1 MAVDSRPTLTTS
13 AAASGSVAWT
23 VMAILVAIPVALP
36 LLVVVAALLFPTT
49 AVWSHLMQ
57 TVLLTYT
64 VNTLSLM
71 FIVAVLAASIGVGAA
86 WLTAHYRFPGSG
98 WLGVALI
105 LPLAAPAYVVGYVYA
120 DLFDATGPVQ
130 GMLRSLAGVQ
140 LGDYYFPAVRSLGGA
155 GLVIALVLYPYV
167 YLLAKTSFQSQAGA
181 LYESARVL
189 GMGRSQVFWRVAVPV
204 ARPAIIG
211 GLALVMMETI
221 ADYGVAEHFGVPTF
235 TTGIFRTWY
244 AMGEHDAALKLAG
257 CLFLLVAVLVVLE
270 QSARRGERFNPLSRN
285 VAAEK
290 IPLGGVAGL
299 LAAGLCLLP
308 VLGGFI
314 VPVGTLLWYA
324 VAQGDPLLGQGFYIY
339 GLNSISVAVVA
350 AGVCAAVALL
360 LNYAA
365 RLRRDRWLDLG
376 VRLATLGY
384 ALPGMVLAVGVL
396 LPLTYI
402 DRALAQY
409 LTESL
414 GRPVGLLLT
423 GSIFA
428 LVLVYV
434 ARFLTVAF
442 NSTQTAMH
450 QLHPQLDAVARTL
463 GNSPAGVLRRVH
475 LPLLRPA
482 VLSGLLLVFIDV
494 MKELPA
500 TLILRPFNFETLATR
515 VYRLASDERLSEA
528 STAAVIIVA
537 LGLLPT
543 IWLLFLEQKNVRMSP
558 SDRQ

>member
-13 AAASGSVAWT
+13 AASSGSVVWT

-64 VNTLSLM
+64 VNTLGLM
-71 FIVAVLAASIGVGAA
+71 LIVAVLAASMGVGAA

-130 GMLRSLAGVQ
+130 GVLRSLAGVQ
-140 LGDYYFPAVRSLGGA
+140 LGDYYFPAIRSLGGA
-155 GLVIALVLYPYV
+155 GIVIALVLYPYV

-189 GMGRSQVFWRVAVPV
+189 GVGRSQVFWRVAVPV

-257 CLFLLVAVLVVLE
+257 CLFLLVAALVVLE

-285 VAAEK
+285 VAAAK
-290 IPLGGVAGL
+290 IPLGGTAGM

-324 VAQGDPLLGQGFYIY
+324 IAQGDPQLGQDFYIY
-339 GLNSISVAVVA
+339 GLNSVSVAVVA

-365 RLRRDRWLDLG
+365 RLRRGRWLNLG

-402 DRALAQY
+402 DRALAHF

-442 NSTQTAMH
+442 NGTQTAMH

-463 GNSPAGVLRRVH
+463 GNTPARVLRRVH

-543 IWLLFLEQKNVRMSP
+543 IWLLFLEQKNARMSQL
-558 SDRQ
+558 SR

>member
-1 MAVDSRPTLTTS
+1 MAVDSRPTLTTPTTS
-13 AAASGSVAWT
+13 SGSIAWT
-23 VMAILVAIPVALP
+23 IMAILVAIPVALP
-36 LLVVVAALLFPTT
+36 LLVVVGALAFPTT

-64 VNTLSLM
+64 VNTLGLM
-71 FIVAVLAASIGVGAA
+71 LIVAVLAASVGVGAA

-130 GMLRSLAGVQ
+130 GMLRSLVGVQ

-155 GLVIALVLYPYV
+155 GIVIALVLYPYV

-189 GMGRSQVFWRVAVPV
+189 GMGWSQVFWRVAVPV

-257 CLFLLVAVLVVLE
+257 CLFLLVAALVVLE

-290 IPLGGVAGL
+290 IPLRGAAGM
-299 LAAGLCLLP
+299 LAASLCLLP
-308 VLGGFI
+308 VLGGFV

-324 VAQGDPLLGQGFYIY
+324 VAQGDPLLGQGFYMY
-339 GLNSISVAVVA
+339 GLNSVSVAVVS

-365 RLRRDRWLDLG
+365 RLRRDRWLNLG

-384 ALPGMVLAVGVL
+384 ALPGMVLAVGIL

-402 DRALAQY
+402 DRSLAHY

-463 GNSPAGVLRRVH
+463 GNTPAGVLRRVH

-543 IWLLFLEQKNVRMSP
+543 IWLLLLEQRNARTSHLG
-558 SDRQ
+558 R

>member
-13 AAASGSVAWT
+13 AASSGSVVWT

-64 VNTLSLM
+64 VNTLGLM
-71 FIVAVLAASIGVGAA
+71 LIVAVLAASMGVGAA

-130 GMLRSLAGVQ
+130 GVLRSLAGVQ
-140 LGDYYFPAVRSLGGA
+140 LGDYYFPAIRSLGGA
-155 GLVIALVLYPYV
+155 GIVIALVLYPYV

-189 GMGRSQVFWRVAVPV
+189 GVGRSQVFWRVAVPV

-257 CLFLLVAVLVVLE
+257 CLFLLVAALVVLE

-285 VAAEK
+285 VAAAK
-290 IPLGGVAGL
+290 IPLSGTAGML
-299 LAAGLCLLP
+299 VTGLCLLP

-324 VAQGDPLLGQGFYIY
+324 IAQGDPQLGQDFYIY
-339 GLNSISVAVVA
+339 GLNSVSVAVVA

-365 RLRRDRWLDLG
+365 RLRRGRWLNLG

-402 DRALAQY
+402 DRALAHF

-442 NSTQTAMH
+442 NGTQTAMH

-463 GNSPAGVLRRVH
+463 GNTPAGVLRRVH

-543 IWLLFLEQKNVRMSP
+543 IWLLFLEQKNARASQL
-558 SDRQ
+558 SR

>member
-13 AAASGSVAWT
+13 AASSGSVVWT

-64 VNTLSLM
+64 VNTLGLM
-71 FIVAVLAASIGVGAA
+71 LIVAVLAASMGVGAA

-130 GMLRSLAGVQ
+130 GVLRSLAGVQ
-140 LGDYYFPAVRSLGGA
+140 LGDYYFPAIRSLGGA
-155 GLVIALVLYPYV
+155 GIVIALVLYPYV

-189 GMGRSQVFWRVAVPV
+189 GVGRSQVFWRVAVPV

-257 CLFLLVAVLVVLE
+257 CLFLLVAALVVLE

-285 VAAEK
+285 VAAAK
-290 IPLGGVAGL
+290 IPLNGTAGM
-299 LAAGLCLLP
+299 LATGLCLLP

-324 VAQGDPLLGQGFYIY
+324 IAQGDPQLGQDFYIY
-339 GLNSISVAVVA
+339 GLNSVSVALVA

-365 RLRRDRWLDLG
+365 RLRRGRWLNLG

-402 DRALAQY
+402 DRALAHF

-442 NSTQTAMH
+442 NGTQTAML

-463 GNSPAGVLRRVH
+463 GNTPAGVLRRVH

-543 IWLLFLEQKNVRMSP
+543 IWLLFLEQKNARASQL
-558 SDRQ
+558 SR

>member
-13 AAASGSVAWT
+13 AASSGSVVWT

-64 VNTLSLM
+64 VNTLGLM
-71 FIVAVLAASIGVGAA
+71 LIVAVLAASMGVGAA

-130 GMLRSLAGVQ
+130 GVLRSLAGVQ
-140 LGDYYFPAVRSLGGA
+140 LGDYYFPAIRSLGGA
-155 GLVIALVLYPYV
+155 GVVIALVLYPYV

-189 GMGRSQVFWRVAVPV
+189 GVGRSQVFWRVAVPV

-257 CLFLLVAVLVVLE
+257 CLFLLVAALVVLE

-285 VAAEK
+285 VAAAK
-290 IPLGGVAGL
+290 IPLGGTAGM

-324 VAQGDPLLGQGFYIY
+324 IAQGDPQLGQDFYIY
-339 GLNSISVAVVA
+339 GLNSVSVAVVA

-365 RLRRDRWLDLG
+365 RLRRGRWLNLG

-402 DRALAQY
+402 DRALAHF

-442 NSTQTAMH
+442 NGTQTAMH

-463 GNSPAGVLRRVH
+463 GNTPARVLRRVH

-543 IWLLFLEQKNVRMSP
+543 IWLLFLEQKNARMSH
-558 SDRQ
+558 SDR

>member
-13 AAASGSVAWT
+13 AASSGSVVWT

-64 VNTLSLM
+64 VNTLGLM
-71 FIVAVLAASIGVGAA
+71 LIVAVLAASMGVGAA

-130 GMLRSLAGVQ
+130 GVLRSLAGVQ
-140 LGDYYFPAVRSLGGA
+140 LGDYYFPAIRSLGGA
-155 GLVIALVLYPYV
+155 GIVIALVLYPYV

-189 GMGRSQVFWRVAVPV
+189 GVGRSQVFWRVAVPV

-257 CLFLLVAVLVVLE
+257 CLFLLVAALVVLE

-285 VAAEK
+285 VAAAK
-290 IPLGGVAGL
+290 IPLGGTAGM

-324 VAQGDPLLGQGFYIY
+324 IAQGDPQLGQDFYIY
-339 GLNSISVAVVA
+339 GLNSVSVAVVA

-365 RLRRDRWLDLG
+365 RLRRGRWLNLG

-402 DRALAQY
+402 DRALAHF

-414 GRPVGLLLT
+414 GRPEGLLLT

-442 NSTQTAMH
+442 NGTQTAMH

-463 GNSPAGVLRRVH
+463 GNTPAGVLRRVH

-528 STAAVIIVA
+528 STAAVIIVV

-543 IWLLFLEQKNVRMSP
+543 IWLLFLEQKNARTSH
-558 SDRQ
+558 SDR

>member
-13 AAASGSVAWT
+13 AASSGSVVWT

-64 VNTLSLM
+64 VNTLGLM
-71 FIVAVLAASIGVGAA
+71 LIVAVLAASMGVGAA

-130 GMLRSLAGVQ
+130 GVLRSLAGVQ
-140 LGDYYFPAVRSLGGA
+140 LGDYYFPAIRSLGGA
-155 GLVIALVLYPYV
+155 GIVIALVLYPYV

-189 GMGRSQVFWRVAVPV
+189 GVGRSQVFWRVAVPV

-257 CLFLLVAVLVVLE
+257 CLFLLVAALVVLE

-285 VAAEK
+285 VAAAK
-290 IPLGGVAGL
+290 IPLSGTAGM

-324 VAQGDPLLGQGFYIY
+324 IAQGDPQLGQDFYIY
-339 GLNSISVAVVA
+339 GLNSVSVAVVA

-365 RLRRDRWLDLG
+365 RLRRGRWLNLG

-402 DRALAQY
+402 DRALAHF

-442 NSTQTAMH
+442 NGTQTAMH

-463 GNSPAGVLRRVH
+463 GNTPAGVLRRVH

-543 IWLLFLEQKNVRMSP
+543 IWLLFLEQKNARASQL
-558 SDRQ
+558 SR

>member
-1 MAVDSRPTLTTS
+1 
-13 AAASGSVAWT
+13 
-23 VMAILVAIPVALP
+23 
-36 LLVVVAALLFPTT
+36 
-49 AVWSHLMQ
+49 
-57 TVLLTYT
+57 
-64 VNTLSLM
+64 
-71 FIVAVLAASIGVGAA
+71 
-86 WLTAHYRFPGSG
+86 TAHYRFPGSG

-140 LGDYYFPAVRSLGGA
+140 LGGYYFPAVRSLCGA
-155 GLVIALVLYPYV
+155 GFVIALVLYPYV

-324 VAQGDPLLGQGFYIY
+324 VAQGDPLLGRGFYVY

-365 RLRRDRWLDLG
+365 RLRRDRWLNLG

-543 IWLLFLEQKNVRMSP
+543 IWLLFLEQKNARMSH
-558 SDRQ
+558 SDR

>member
-13 AAASGSVAWT
+13 AASSGSVVWT

-64 VNTLSLM
+64 VNTLGLM
-71 FIVAVLAASIGVGAA
+71 LIVAVLAASMGVGAA

-130 GMLRSLAGVQ
+130 GVLRSLAGVQ
-140 LGDYYFPAVRSLGGA
+140 LGDYYFPAIRSLGGA
-155 GLVIALVLYPYV
+155 GIVIALVLYPYV

-189 GMGRSQVFWRVAVPV
+189 GVGRSQVFWRVAVPV

-257 CLFLLVAVLVVLE
+257 CLFLLVAALVVLE

-285 VAAEK
+285 VAAAK
-290 IPLGGVAGL
+290 IPLSGAAGM
-299 LAAGLCLLP
+299 LATGLCLLP

-324 VAQGDPLLGQGFYIY
+324 IAQGDPQLGQDFYIY
-339 GLNSISVAVVA
+339 GLNSVSVAVVA

-365 RLRRDRWLDLG
+365 RLRRGRWLNLG

-402 DRALAQY
+402 DRALAHF

-442 NSTQTAMH
+442 NGTQTAMH

-463 GNSPAGVLRRVH
+463 GNTPAGVLRRVH

-543 IWLLFLEQKNVRMSP
+543 IWLLFLEQKNARASQL
-558 SDRQ
+558 SR

>member
-1 MAVDSRPTLTTS
+1 MAVDSRPTLTTF

-23 VMAILVAIPVALP
+23 VMAILIAIPVALP

-167 YLLAKTSFQSQAGA
+167 YLLAKTNFQSQAGA
-181 LYESARVL
+181 LNESARVL
-189 GMGRSQVFWRVAVPV
+189 GMGRSQVFWRVVLPV

-324 VAQGDPLLGQGFYIY
+324 VVQGDPLLGQGFYIY

-350 AGVCAAVALL
+350 AGVCSAVALL

-365 RLRRDRWLDLG
+365 RLRRDRWLNLG

>member
-13 AAASGSVAWT
+13 AASSGSVVWT

-64 VNTLSLM
+64 VNTLGLM
-71 FIVAVLAASIGVGAA
+71 LIVAVLAASMGVGAA

-130 GMLRSLAGVQ
+130 GVLRSLAGVQ
-140 LGDYYFPAVRSLGGA
+140 LGDYYFPAIRSLGGA
-155 GLVIALVLYPYV
+155 GVVIALVLYPYV

-189 GMGRSQVFWRVAVPV
+189 GVGRSQVFWRVAVPV

-257 CLFLLVAVLVVLE
+257 CLFLLVAALVVLE

-285 VAAEK
+285 VAAAK
-290 IPLGGVAGL
+290 IPLSGTAGM
-299 LAAGLCLLP
+299 LATGLCLLP

-324 VAQGDPLLGQGFYIY
+324 IAQGDPQLGQDFYIY
-339 GLNSISVAVVA
+339 GLNSVSVAVVA

-365 RLRRDRWLDLG
+365 RLRRGRWLNLG

-402 DRALAQY
+402 DRALAHF

-442 NSTQTAMH
+442 NGTQTAMH

-463 GNSPAGVLRRVH
+463 GNTPAGVLRRVH

-543 IWLLFLEQKNVRMSP
+543 IWLLFLEQKNARASQL
-558 SDRQ
+558 SR

>member
-1 MAVDSRPTLTTS
+1 MAVDSRPTLTTF

-23 VMAILVAIPVALP
+23 VMAILIAIPVALP

-167 YLLAKTSFQSQAGA
+167 YLLAKTNFQSQAGA
-181 LYESARVL
+181 LNESARVL
-189 GMGRSQVFWRVAVPV
+189 GMGRSQVFWRVVLPV

-324 VAQGDPLLGQGFYIY
+324 VVQGDPLLGQGFYIY

-350 AGVCAAVALL
+350 AGVCSAVALL

-365 RLRRDRWLDLG
+365 RLRRDRWLNLG

-409 LTESL
+409 LIESL

>member
-71 FIVAVLAASIGVGAA
+71 LIVAVLAASIGVGAA

-324 VAQGDPLLGQGFYIY
+324 VAQGDPLLGHGFYVY

-543 IWLLFLEQKNVRMSP
+543 IWLLFLEQKNARMSP
-558 SDRQ
+558 SDR

>member
-13 AAASGSVAWT
+13 AASSGSVVWT

-64 VNTLSLM
+64 VNTLGLM
-71 FIVAVLAASIGVGAA
+71 LMVAVLAASMGVGAA

-130 GMLRSLAGVQ
+130 GVLRSLAGVQ
-140 LGDYYFPAVRSLGGA
+140 LGDYYFPAIRSLGGA
-155 GLVIALVLYPYV
+155 GIVIALVLYPYV

-189 GMGRSQVFWRVAVPV
+189 GVGRSQVFWRVAVPV

-257 CLFLLVAVLVVLE
+257 CLFLLVAALVVLE

-285 VAAEK
+285 VAAAK
-290 IPLGGVAGL
+290 IPLSGTAGML
-299 LAAGLCLLP
+299 VTGLCLLP

-324 VAQGDPLLGQGFYIY
+324 IAQGDPQLGQDFYIY
-339 GLNSISVAVVA
+339 GLNSVSVAVVA

-365 RLRRDRWLDLG
+365 RLRRGRWLNLG

-402 DRALAQY
+402 DRALAHF

-442 NSTQTAMH
+442 NGTQTAMH

-463 GNSPAGVLRRVH
+463 GNTPAGVLRRVH

-543 IWLLFLEQKNVRMSP
+543 IWLLFLEQKNARASQL
-558 SDRQ
+558 SR

>member
-13 AAASGSVAWT
+13 AAASGSVVWT
-23 VMAILVAIPVALP
+23 VMALLVAIPGALP
-36 LLVVVAALLFPTT
+36 LLVVGAALLFPTT

-71 FIVAVLAASIGVGAA
+71 LIVALLAASIGVGAA

-324 VAQGDPLLGQGFYIY
+324 VAQGDPLLGHGFYVY

-365 RLRRDRWLDLG
+365 RLRRDRWLNLG

-543 IWLLFLEQKNVRMSP
+543 IWLLFLEQKNARTSH
-558 SDRQ
+558 SDR

>member
-71 FIVAVLAASIGVGAA
+71 LIVALLAASIGVGAA

-155 GLVIALVLYPYV
+155 GFVIALVLYPYV

-299 LAAGLCLLP
+299 LATGLCLLP

-324 VAQGDPLLGQGFYIY
+324 VAQGDPLLGHGFYVY

-543 IWLLFLEQKNVRMSP
+543 IWLLFLEQKNARTSH
-558 SDRQ
+558 SDR

>member
-49 AVWSHLMQ
+49 AVWSHLVQ

-71 FIVAVLAASIGVGAA
+71 LIVAVLAASIGVGAA

-324 VAQGDPLLGQGFYIY
+324 VAQGDPLLGHGFYVY

-450 QLHPQLDAVARTL
+450 QLHPQLDAVARIL

-528 STAAVIIVA
+528 STAAVIIVV

-543 IWLLFLEQKNVRMSP
+543 IWLLFLEQKNARMSP
-558 SDRQ
+558 SDR

>member
-71 FIVAVLAASIGVGAA
+71 LIVALLAASIGVGAA

-324 VAQGDPLLGQGFYIY
+324 VAQGDPLLGHGFYVY

-528 STAAVIIVA
+528 STAAVIIVV

-543 IWLLFLEQKNVRMSP
+543 IWLLFLEQKNARTSH
-558 SDRQ
+558 SDR

>member
-13 AAASGSVAWT
+13 AASSGSVVWA

-64 VNTLSLM
+64 VNTLGLM
-71 FIVAVLAASIGVGAA
+71 LIVAVLAASMGVGAA

-130 GMLRSLAGVQ
+130 GVLRSLAGVQ
-140 LGDYYFPAVRSLGGA
+140 LGDYYFPAIRSLGGA
-155 GLVIALVLYPYV
+155 GIVIALVLYPYV

-189 GMGRSQVFWRVAVPV
+189 GVGRSQVFWRVAVPV

-257 CLFLLVAVLVVLE
+257 CLFLLVAALVVLE

-285 VAAEK
+285 VAAAK
-290 IPLGGVAGL
+290 IPLSGAAGM

-324 VAQGDPLLGQGFYIY
+324 IAQGDPQLGQGFYIY
-339 GLNSISVAVVA
+339 GLNSVSVAVVA

-365 RLRRDRWLDLG
+365 RLRRGRWLNLG

-402 DRALAQY
+402 DRALAHF

-442 NSTQTAMH
+442 NGTQTAMH

-463 GNSPAGVLRRVH
+463 GNTPARVLRRVH

-543 IWLLFLEQKNVRMSP
+543 IWLLFLEQKNARMSH
-558 SDRQ
+558 SDR

>member
-71 FIVAVLAASIGVGAA
+71 LIVALLAASIGVGAA

-155 GLVIALVLYPYV
+155 GFVIALVLYPYV

-299 LAAGLCLLP
+299 LATGLCLLP

-324 VAQGDPLLGQGFYIY
+324 VAQGDPLLGHGFYVY

-528 STAAVIIVA
+528 STAAVIIVV

-543 IWLLFLEQKNVRMSP
+543 IWLLFLEQKNARTSH
-558 SDRQ
+558 SDR

>member
-71 FIVAVLAASIGVGAA
+71 LIVALLAASIGVGAA

-189 GMGRSQVFWRVAVPV
+189 GVGRSQVFWRVAVPV

-257 CLFLLVAVLVVLE
+257 CLFLVVAVLVVLE

-299 LAAGLCLLP
+299 LATGLCLLP

-324 VAQGDPLLGQGFYIY
+324 VAQGDPLLGRGFYVY

-414 GRPVGLLLT
+414 GQPVGLLLT

-528 STAAVIIVA
+528 STAAVIIVV

-543 IWLLFLEQKNVRMSP
+543 IWLLFLEQKNARTSH
-558 SDRQ
+558 SDR

>member
-98 WLGVALI
+98 WLSVALI

-130 GMLRSLAGVQ
+130 GMLRSLVGVQ

-155 GLVIALVLYPYV
+155 GFVIALVLYPYV

-324 VAQGDPLLGQGFYIY
+324 VAQGDPLLGRGFYVY

-543 IWLLFLEQKNVRMSP
+543 IWLLFLEQKNARTSH
-558 SDRQ
+558 SDR

>member
-71 FIVAVLAASIGVGAA
+71 LIVALLAASIGVGAA

-155 GLVIALVLYPYV
+155 GFVIALVLYPYV

-324 VAQGDPLLGQGFYIY
+324 VAQGDPLLGRGFYVY

-365 RLRRDRWLDLG
+365 RLRRDRWLNLV

-543 IWLLFLEQKNVRMSP
+543 IGLLFLEQKNARTSP
-558 SDRQ
+558 TDR

>member
-13 AAASGSVAWT
+13 AASSGSVVWT

-64 VNTLSLM
+64 VNTLGLM
-71 FIVAVLAASIGVGAA
+71 LIVAVLAASMGVGAA

-130 GMLRSLAGVQ
+130 GVLRSLAGVQ
-140 LGDYYFPAVRSLGGA
+140 LGDYYFPAIRSLGGA
-155 GLVIALVLYPYV
+155 GIVIALVLYPYV

-189 GMGRSQVFWRVAVPV
+189 GVGRSQVFWRVAVPV

-257 CLFLLVAVLVVLE
+257 CLFLLVAALVVLE

-285 VAAEK
+285 VAAAK
-290 IPLGGVAGL
+290 IPLNGTAGM

-324 VAQGDPLLGQGFYIY
+324 IAQGDPQLGQDFYIY
-339 GLNSISVAVVA
+339 GLNSVSVAVVA

-365 RLRRDRWLDLG
+365 RLRRGRWLNLG

-402 DRALAQY
+402 DRALAHF

-442 NSTQTAMH
+442 NGTQTAMH

-463 GNSPAGVLRRVH
+463 GNTPAGVLRRVH

-543 IWLLFLEQKNVRMSP
+543 IWLLFLEQRNVRASQL
-558 SDRQ
+558 SR

>member
-1 MAVDSRPTLTTS
+1 
-13 AAASGSVAWT
+13 
-23 VMAILVAIPVALP
+23 MAILVAIPVALP

-64 VNTLSLM
+64 VNTLGLM
-71 FIVAVLAASIGVGAA
+71 LIVAVLAASMGVGAA

-130 GMLRSLAGVQ
+130 GVLRSLAGVQ
-140 LGDYYFPAVRSLGGA
+140 LGDYYFPAIRSLGGA
-155 GLVIALVLYPYV
+155 GIVIALVLYPYV

-189 GMGRSQVFWRVAVPV
+189 GVGRSQVFWRVAVPV

-257 CLFLLVAVLVVLE
+257 CLFLLVAALVVLE

-285 VAAEK
+285 VAAAK
-290 IPLGGVAGL
+290 IPLSGAAGM
-299 LAAGLCLLP
+299 LATGLCLLP

-314 VPVGTLLWYA
+314 VPIGTLLWYTI
-324 VAQGDPLLGQGFYIY
+324 AQGDPQLGQDFYIY
-339 GLNSISVAVVA
+339 GLNSVSVAVVA

-365 RLRRDRWLDLG
+365 RLRRGRWLNLG

-402 DRALAQY
+402 DRALAHF

-442 NSTQTAMH
+442 NGTQTAMH

-463 GNSPAGVLRRVH
+463 GNTPAGVLRRVH

-543 IWLLFLEQKNVRMSP
+543 IWLLFLEQKNARASQL
-558 SDRQ
+558 SR

>member
-36 LLVVVAALLFPTT
+36 LLVVAAALLFPTT

-71 FIVAVLAASIGVGAA
+71 LIVALLAASIGVGAA

-324 VAQGDPLLGQGFYIY
+324 VAQGDPLLGHGFYVY

-528 STAAVIIVA
+528 STAAVIIVV

-543 IWLLFLEQKNVRMSP
+543 IWLLFLEQKNARTSH
-558 SDRQ
+558 SDR

>member
-13 AAASGSVAWT
+13 AASSGSVVWT

-64 VNTLSLM
+64 VNTLGLM
-71 FIVAVLAASIGVGAA
+71 LIVAVLAASMGVGAA

-130 GMLRSLAGVQ
+130 GVLRSLAGVQ
-140 LGDYYFPAVRSLGGA
+140 LGDYYFPAIRSLGGA
-155 GLVIALVLYPYV
+155 GIVIALVLYPYV

-189 GMGRSQVFWRVAVPV
+189 GVGRSQVFWRVAVPV

-257 CLFLLVAVLVVLE
+257 CLFLLVAALVVLE

-285 VAAEK
+285 VAAAK
-290 IPLGGVAGL
+290 IPLSGAAGM
-299 LAAGLCLLP
+299 LATGLCLLP

-324 VAQGDPLLGQGFYIY
+324 IAQGDPQLGQDFYIY
-339 GLNSISVAVVA
+339 GLNSVSVAVVA

-365 RLRRDRWLDLG
+365 RLRRGRWLNLG

-402 DRALAQY
+402 DRALAHF

-442 NSTQTAMH
+442 NGTQTAML

-463 GNSPAGVLRRVH
+463 GNTPAGVLRRVH

-543 IWLLFLEQKNVRMSP
+543 IWLLFLEQKNARASQL
-558 SDRQ
+558 SR

>member
-13 AAASGSVAWT
+13 AASSGSVVWT

-64 VNTLSLM
+64 VNTLGLM
-71 FIVAVLAASIGVGAA
+71 LIVAVLAASMGVGAA

-130 GMLRSLAGVQ
+130 GVLRSLAGVQ
-140 LGDYYFPAVRSLGGA
+140 LGDYYFPAIRSLGGA
-155 GLVIALVLYPYV
+155 GIVIALVLYPYV

-189 GMGRSQVFWRVAVPV
+189 GVGRSQVFWRVAVPV

-257 CLFLLVAVLVVLE
+257 CLFLLVAALVVLE

-285 VAAEK
+285 VAAAK
-290 IPLGGVAGL
+290 IPLNGTVGM

-324 VAQGDPLLGQGFYIY
+324 IAQGDPQLGQDFYIY
-339 GLNSISVAVVA
+339 GLNSVSVAVVA

-365 RLRRDRWLDLG
+365 RLRRGRWLNLG

-402 DRALAQY
+402 DRALAHF

-442 NSTQTAMH
+442 NGTQTAMH

-463 GNSPAGVLRRVH
+463 GNTPAGVLRRVH

-543 IWLLFLEQKNVRMSP
+543 IWLLFLEQKNARASQL
-558 SDRQ
+558 SR

>member
-71 FIVAVLAASIGVGAA
+71 LIVAVLAASIGVGAA

-324 VAQGDPLLGQGFYIY
+324 VAQGDPLLGHGFYVY

-528 STAAVIIVA
+528 STAAVIIVV

-543 IWLLFLEQKNVRMSP
+543 IWLLFLEQKNARTSH
-558 SDRQ
+558 SDR

>member
-23 VMAILVAIPVALP
+23 LMAILVAIPVALP

-71 FIVAVLAASIGVGAA
+71 LIVALLAASIGVGAA

-324 VAQGDPLLGQGFYIY
+324 VAQGDPLLGHGFYVY

-528 STAAVIIVA
+528 STAAVIIVV

-543 IWLLFLEQKNVRMSP
+543 IWLLFLEQKNARTSH
-558 SDRQ
+558 SDR

>member
-1 MAVDSRPTLTTS
+1 MAVDSRPMLTTS
-13 AAASGSVAWT
+13 VAGSGSVAWT

-71 FIVAVLAASIGVGAA
+71 FIVGVLAASIGVGAA

-324 VAQGDPLLGQGFYIY
+324 VVQGDPLLGQGFYIY

-365 RLRRDRWLDLG
+365 RLRRDRWLNLG

-528 STAAVIIVA
+528 STAAVIIVV

-543 IWLLFLEQKNVRMSP
+543 IWLLFLEQKNARTSH
-558 SDRQ
+558 SDR

>member
-71 FIVAVLAASIGVGAA
+71 LIVALLAASIGVGAA

-204 ARPAIIG
+204 ARPAIVG

-324 VAQGDPLLGQGFYIY
+324 VAQGDPLLGHGFYVY

-365 RLRRDRWLDLG
+365 RLRRDRWLNLG

-543 IWLLFLEQKNVRMSP
+543 IWLLFLEQKNARTSH
-558 SDRQ
+558 SDR

>member
-1 MAVDSRPTLTTS
+1 M
-13 AAASGSVAWT
+13 
-23 VMAILVAIPVALP
+23 
-36 LLVVVAALLFPTT
+36 
-49 AVWSHLMQ
+49 
-57 TVLLTYT
+57 
-64 VNTLSLM
+64 
-71 FIVAVLAASIGVGAA
+71 
-86 WLTAHYRFPGSG
+86 
-98 WLGVALI
+98 
-105 LPLAAPAYVVGYVYA
+105 
-120 DLFDATGPVQ
+120 
-130 GMLRSLAGVQ
+130 
-140 LGDYYFPAVRSLGGA
+140 
-155 GLVIALVLYPYV
+155 
-167 YLLAKTSFQSQAGA
+167 
-181 LYESARVL
+181 
-189 GMGRSQVFWRVAVPV
+189 
-204 ARPAIIG
+204 
-211 GLALVMMETI
+211 
-221 ADYGVAEHFGVPTF
+221 
-235 TTGIFRTWY
+235 
-244 AMGEHDAALKLAG
+244 
-257 CLFLLVAVLVVLE
+257 
-270 QSARRGERFNPLSRN
+270 
-285 VAAEK
+285 
-290 IPLGGVAGL
+290 
-299 LAAGLCLLP
+299 
-308 VLGGFI
+308 
-314 VPVGTLLWYA
+314 
-324 VAQGDPLLGQGFYIY
+324 
-339 GLNSISVAVVA
+339 
-350 AGVCAAVALL
+350 

-365 RLRRDRWLDLG
+365 RLRRGRWLNLG

-402 DRALAQY
+402 DRALAHF

-442 NSTQTAMH
+442 NGTQTAMH

-463 GNSPAGVLRRVH
+463 GNTPARVLRRVH

-543 IWLLFLEQKNVRMSP
+543 IWLLFLEQKNARMSH
-558 SDRQ
+558 SDR

>member
-13 AAASGSVAWT
+13 AASSGSVVWT

-64 VNTLSLM
+64 VNTLGLM
-71 FIVAVLAASIGVGAA
+71 VIVAVLAASMGVGAA

-130 GMLRSLAGVQ
+130 GVLRSLAGVQ
-140 LGDYYFPAVRSLGGA
+140 LGDYYFPAIRSLGGA
-155 GLVIALVLYPYV
+155 GIVIALVLYPYV

-189 GMGRSQVFWRVAVPV
+189 GVGRSQVFWRVAVPV

-257 CLFLLVAVLVVLE
+257 CLFLLVAALVVLE

-285 VAAEK
+285 VAAAK
-290 IPLGGVAGL
+290 IPLGGTAGM

-314 VPVGTLLWYA
+314 VPLGTLLWYA
-324 VAQGDPLLGQGFYIY
+324 IAQGDPQLGQDFYIY
-339 GLNSISVAVVA
+339 GLNSVSVAVVA

-365 RLRRDRWLDLG
+365 RLRRGRWLNLG

-402 DRALAQY
+402 DRALAHF

-442 NSTQTAMH
+442 NGTQTAMH

-463 GNSPAGVLRRVH
+463 GNTPARVLRRVH

-543 IWLLFLEQKNVRMSP
+543 IWLLFLEQKNARMSH
-558 SDRQ
+558 SDR

>member
-23 VMAILVAIPVALP
+23 LMAILVAIPVALP

-71 FIVAVLAASIGVGAA
+71 LIVAVLAASIGVGAA

-155 GLVIALVLYPYV
+155 GSVIALVLYPYV

-308 VLGGFI
+308 VLGGCI

-324 VAQGDPLLGQGFYIY
+324 VAQGDPLLGHGFYVY

-365 RLRRDRWLDLG
+365 RLRRDRWLNLG

-402 DRALAQY
+402 DRAIAQY

-434 ARFLTVAF
+434 ARFLTIAF

-528 STAAVIIVA
+528 STAAVIIVV

-543 IWLLFLEQKNVRMSP
+543 IWLLFLEQKNARTSHL
-558 SDRQ
+558 DRQ